1 MFYDPSVLNDENNNT
16 AKHQDCA
23 IVRQTCGR
31 EMSTSRINVGGF
43 CKMGSFDAL
52 LVHNPD
58 FDVWLVY
65 IVQCV
70 PLTLKYNEY
79 IWRLTSTSCR
89 WQAIFILNIVS
100 TPRDNTSP
108 HWPGGLHVY
117 SPACASWTR
126 ASLSMD
132 TDTLELCWGCCCQLL
147 KYFFVTC

>member
-65 IVQCV
+65 IVQWV
-70 PLTLKYNEY
+70 PLTLTYNEY

-89 WQAIFILNIVS
+89 WQAICNPIISSLRHVITRLRTDLEVC
-100 TPRDNTSP
+100 TCTRPRA
-108 HWPGGLHVY
+108 
-117 SPACASWTR
+117 PAGHAPASVWTR
-126 ASLSMD
+126 TRWSCAGAAAASSWNIFL
-132 TDTLELCWGCCCQLL
+132 
-147 KYFFVTC
+147 